1 MHVLLI
7 RSDLPESPEVL
18 LLSGLLTDNA
28 AGWVPSPEAITC
40 KLIKLWAW
48 VAEHGA
54 RDSDSLDC
62 LVPSKLIEPL
72 ETQLGCVGLVDAMA
86 DPSVNWSEHRGPLVA
101 FCRFAEWNGPEALK
115 RRGDS
120 ARAKRSRER
129 SKGRILR
136 ADTLGAARETPPKT
150 SAKAHAKRDAR
161 HVSSEFEQD
170 VDVDVLKT
178 DCLKTSTS
186 TTTPPAEP
194 PEPAPPDPLENA
206 DPLDIFAK
214 IRAAFR
220 SPHNADAAA
229 VAGDRELAWKVA
241 VVVAELLGLAWIDR
255 VIASAA
261 RTGPRRPYAYL
272 WGAVERGLKEK
283 HHEAPKRLFAS
294 ITAPADL
301 EQIDTT
307 PARMDPPRPRVESFE
322 NARDKELRGFR
333 AELMRR
339 GVRGDHLVAALD
351 DFDKQLTERLKGK
364 AIEHANH

>member
-18 LLSGLLTDNA
+18 LLSGLLSDRA

-40 KLIKLWAW
+40 KLVKLWAW

-54 RDSDSLDC
+54 RDSDSLDY

-72 ETQLGCVGLVDAMA
+72 EMQLGCAGLVAAMA
-86 DPSVNWSEHRGPLVA
+86 DPSVHWSEGRGQLVA

-136 ADTLGAARETPPKT
+136 AEPLGGERKTPPKT
-150 SAKAHAKRDAR
+150 SAKAHANCDAR
-161 HVSSEFEQD
+161 HVSSDSEQD
-170 VDVDVLKT
+170 VDVDVHKPIG
-178 DCLKTSTS
+178 LKTSTS
-186 TTTPPAEP
+186 TATPAEP
-194 PEPAPPDPLENA
+194 PEPAPLDPPIAA
-206 DPLDIFAK
+206 DPRAIFAT

-220 SPHNADAAA
+220 SPHDADAAA

-241 VVVAELLGLAWIDR
+241 VVVAELLGLAWIER
-255 VIASAA
+255 VIAAA
-261 RTGPRRPYAYL
+261 AKATPRRPYAYL
-272 WGAVERGLKEK
+272 WAAVERGLKER
-283 HHEAPKRLFAS
+283 HHEAPKRLFAA
-294 ITAPADL
+294 ITAPPDL
-301 EQIDTT
+301 EQWDTG
-307 PARMDPPRPRVESFE
+307 PARMEPPRPRVESFE
-322 NARDKELRGFR
+322 TIRDKELRAVR
-333 AELMRR
+333 ADLIRR
-339 GVRGDHLVAALD
+339 GVRGDELVAALD

-364 AIEHANH
+364 AIEHATH